1 MSLTSYRAAPSRV
14 SDDFAAENKF
24 GAVARASLRRRTTE
38 IFIGIANER
47 ARRRLRGFWRCSRSA
62 PDLVRLK
69 GLAATYSPMP

>member
-14 SDDFAAENKF
+14 SDDLAAENKF
-24 GAVARASLRRRTTE
+24 GAVARASMRRRTTAY
-38 IFIGIANER
+38 FIGIANER
-47 ARRRLRGFWRCSRSA
+47 ALFSRV